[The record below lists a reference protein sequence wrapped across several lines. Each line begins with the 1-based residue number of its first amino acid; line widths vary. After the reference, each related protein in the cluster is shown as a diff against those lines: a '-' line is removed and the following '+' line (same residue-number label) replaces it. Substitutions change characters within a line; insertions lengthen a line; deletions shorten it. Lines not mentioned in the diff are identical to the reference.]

1 MREIAFSIPVSGVV
15 QIEGDKVTI
24 TVNRADTT
32 VFTGEMALGQRI
44 SLAPGVTLYDL
55 LLEAAREVVRN
66 KGTNRFSAP
75 ELYAA
80 ARRNYPQLNRGSFM
94 SRVIASAPN
103 HPSYRHYSSKRD
115 FLNFRGQG
123 VYQLE
128 DKYLQNTQEAL
139 NHHQGGLQ

>member
-15 QIEGDKVTI
+15 RIDGDKVTI

-32 VFTGEMALGQRI
+32 ITMGEAAPGQRI

-55 LLEAAREVVRN
+55 VLEAAREVVRN
-66 KGTNRFSAP
+66 KGANRFSAP
-75 ELYAA
+75 ELYSV
-80 ARRNYPQLNRGSFM
+80 ARTNYPQLNRGSFM

-115 FLNFRGQG
+115 YLYFRGQG

-128 DKYLQNTQEAL
+128 DKYLKDTQGAL
-139 NHHQGGLQ
+139 NHHQGGLE

>member
-15 QIEGDKVTI
+15 QIDGDKVTI

-32 VFTGEMALGQRI
+32 VFMGEMALGQRI

-55 LLEAAREVVRN
+55 VLEAAREVVRD
-66 KGTNRFSAP
+66 KGSNRFSAP
-75 ELYAA
+75 ELYAV

-115 FLNFRGQG
+115 FLHFRGQG

-128 DKYLQNTQEAL
+128 DKYLQSKQGMVNQ
-139 NHHQGGLQ
+139 QGGLE